1 MLTAVIESE
10 NDTLLVELPKGVFD
24 LQMNLMSIG
33 VRFPPNEIPLRD
45 EESSSLRVK
54 LYGQNEIGQKLCLLL
69 SETDML
75 STANLAAYLLTNAEP
90 AVKDAIEAQLQVGQY
105 RTAQELIADIKD
117 KTLDAGPV
125 KLALYFPI
133 IGYLDDG
140 EDPAYEVS
148 KEFLYRYRYD
158 ISDLLRDYQSRDI
171 ENMAA
176 HYHDD
181 DGVKAKLVSAFWT
194 RELFKGDLMFGRV
207 SIRIREELT
216 EDELKKLKDWV
227 WGQNSDGAFESLED
241 HPIETGYGDLAIS
254 LWHDGDDYFVCD
266 RAELDE
272 YMAQQSSLK
281 MGGM

>member
-1 MLTAVIESE
+1 MLTAVIESG
-10 NDTLLVELPKGVFD
+10 NDTLLVELPKSVFD

-54 LYGQNEIGQKLCLLL
+54 LYGQNEVGQKLCLLL

-133 IGYLDDG
+133 TGYLDDG
-140 EDPAYEVS
+140 EEPAYPKIQRDKLETWNAFLRRIHTVT
-148 KEFLYRYRYD
+148 EFRK
-158 ISDLLRDYQSRDI
+158 
-171 ENMAA
+171 
-176 HYHDD
+176 
-181 DGVKAKLVSAFWT
+181 DGT
-194 RELFKGDLMFGRV
+194 
-207 SIRIREELT
+207 IRE
-216 EDELKKLKDWV
+216 V
-227 WGQNSDGAFESLED
+227 P
-241 HPIETGYGDLAIS
+241 HET
-254 LWHDGDDYFVCD
+254 V
-266 RAELDE
+266 
-272 YMAQQSSLK
+272 
-281 MGGM
+281 